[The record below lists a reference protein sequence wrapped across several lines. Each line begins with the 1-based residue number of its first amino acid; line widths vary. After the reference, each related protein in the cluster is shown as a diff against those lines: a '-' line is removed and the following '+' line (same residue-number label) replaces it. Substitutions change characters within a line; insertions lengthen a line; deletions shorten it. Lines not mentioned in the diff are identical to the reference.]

1 MLLGDDLRLFRSQLE
16 SALLGHPLANVLV
29 GRLDDLGAMLVALD
43 GDLRRICAMLESP
56 FTRDVPFPLALS
68 QLADAFS
75 ERTGIVPD
83 VRLEGQLESL
93 DDMQQVTLLSL
104 MREALNNVR
113 EHSDADAV
121 EISVRAGD
129 GLVAATVTDNGH
141 GFDPEITLVQAA
153 REGHLGLVGMHE
165 RVRMLGGGTQIDSR
179 PGGPTVISVKLPL
192 ISAEM

>member
-129 GLVAATVTDNGH
+129 GLVAEPSPTMGTASIRRSHWCRQRARATSAWWGCTSACACSG
-141 GFDPEITLVQAA
+141 AA
-153 REGHLGLVGMHE
+153 RRSTAG
-165 RVRMLGGGTQIDSR
+165 QAD
-179 PGGPTVISVKLPL
+179 LP
-192 ISAEM
+192 